1 MCQIISIKSV
11 PNETIDNFVTSFM
24 KKRPDSKFIVIS
36 KNHVDSIHYCASKQR
51 SRSFTKICV
60 RGTENK
66 KLESAVKNGENIIA
80 GPSFFKGAKF
90 TSAVKKALL
99 DNNYFLIFENIN
111 PSPYGVGK
119 KIFHMTD
126 KMLVI
131 DNTRKGNMNR
141 YMEEKGIAFEMYKYV
156 QRSSYY
162 GPIEYHFEKRR

>member
-1 MCQIISIKSV
+1 MCKIISIKSV
-11 PNETIDNFVTSFM
+11 PNETIDSFVSSFM
-24 KKRPDSKFIVIS
+24 KKRPESRFIVIS

-66 KLESAVKNGENIIA
+66 KMADAIKNGENIIA

-90 TSAVKKALL
+90 TAAVRKALM
-99 DNNYFLIFENIN
+99 DNYFLIFDNID

-141 YMEEKGIAFEMYKYV
+141 YMQEKGIAFEMYRYI

-162 GPIEYHFEKRR
+162 GPIEYNFRKKK

>member
-1 MCQIISIKSV
+1 MCQIISIQRV
-11 PNETIDNFVTSFM
+11 PTENIDSFVSSFM

-66 KLESAVKNGENIIA
+66 KMASAIQNGENIIA

-90 TSAVKKALL
+90 TAAVKKALM
-99 DNNYFLIFENIN
+99 DNNYFLIFENID

-119 KIFHMTD
+119 KVFRMTD

-131 DNTRKGNMNR
+131 DNTRNGNMNR
-141 YMEEKGIAFEMYKYV
+141 YMQEKGIPFEMYRYI

-162 GPIEYHFEKRR
+162 GPIEYNFRKKK

>member
-1 MCQIISIKSV
+1 MCQIVSIKSV
-11 PNETIDNFVTSFM
+11 PSETIDSFVSSFM
-24 KKRPDSKFIVIS
+24 KKRPESKFIVIS

-66 KLESAVKNGENIIA
+66 KMADAIKNGENIIA

-90 TSAVKKALL
+90 TAAVKKALM
-99 DNNYFLIFENIN
+99 DNYFLIFDNID

-141 YMEEKGIAFEMYKYV
+141 YMQEKGIAFEMYRYI

-162 GPIEYHFEKRR
+162 GPIEYNFRKKK

>member
-1 MCQIISIKSV
+1 MCQIISIQRIPS
-11 PNETIDNFVTSFM
+11 ETIDSFITSFM
-24 KKRPDSKFIVIS
+24 KKRPESRFIVIS

-66 KLESAVKNGENIIA
+66 KMASAIQNGENIIA

-90 TSAVKKALL
+90 TAAVKKALM
-99 DNNYFLIFENIN
+99 DNNYFLIFENID

-119 KIFHMTD
+119 KVFHMTD

-141 YMEEKGIAFEMYKYV
+141 YMQEKGIAFEMYRYV

-162 GPIEYHFEKRR
+162 GPIQYHFGKRK